1 MLFLRLNHIKLG
13 ERKLLKRTVS
23 EVILGFSSIGILL
36 LAFYIPQVKSEQS
49 TQLLL
54 MTNKDIYSVGE
65 NVTITI
71 LNVGSETVSI
81 GGYPAWQIFT
91 YPGKEPVYPKYFIF
105 LSWSL
110 EPGENNTIIWNQ
122 YNAFTESFVE
132 PGKYIVEDN
141 QGWGL
146 STYFT
151 VISIPVGGYSSSIQV
166 PSKTE
171 PVLPYIALIA
181 TLTAIFTKLRPKT
194 RRKR

>member
-1 MLFLRLNHIKLG
+1 MKKIVSGIML
-13 ERKLLKRTVS
+13 T
-23 EVILGFSSIGILL
+23 LL
-36 LAFYIPQVKSEQS
+36 LVGMLTLAFDIQQVKSEQS

-110 EPGENNTIIWNQ
+110 EPGENNTITWNQ

-151 VISIPVGGYSSSIQV
+151 IASLKPVGGYSIPIQV
-166 PSKTE
+166 HTKTE

-194 RRKR
+194 KRKR